1 MSDYINMLFIDNPGI
16 EEAIQEFYSQD
27 PEYLKIK
34 EEFYET
40 AQEIAKIVGY
50 DLYDRFE
57 RRFGIYVSRSND
69 IYYLF
74 GLGLRQEIISA
85 LQPKMS

>member
-1 MSDYINMLFIDNPGI
+1 MSDNLKMLFIDNPEI
-16 EEAIQEFYSQD
+16 DEAIKEFCEQS

-40 AQEIAKIVGY
+40 AHEIAKIVGF

-57 RRFGIYVSRSND
+57 QRFGIYVARSSD

-74 GLGLRQEIISA
+74 GLGLRQEVLAA
-85 LQPKMS
+85 LGA

>member
-1 MSDYINMLFIDNPGI
+1 MNDKLKMLFIDNPEI
-16 EEAIQEFYSQD
+16 DEAIKEFCEQN
-27 PEYLKIK
+27 PGYLKIK

-40 AQEIAKIVGY
+40 AHEIAEIVGF

-57 RRFGIYVSRSND
+57 QRFGIYVARSSD

-74 GLGLRQEIISA
+74 GLGLRQEVLAA
-85 LQPKMS
+85 LGA